1 MKTENR
7 SQYEALGNN
16 YRVCGVYSPEPRVE
30 VYCVKLNFNISKN
43 WFILGYLCAFVHC
56 QEIRRFFSRYPA
68 GADTGGVDRVD
79 IHPPFFSKKK
89 FEMSLY
95 LK

>member
-43 WFILGYLCAFVHC
+43 WFILGYLCAFVALPRNKTLLFTLPC
-56 QEIRRFFSRYPA
+56 FKKRREALNFELHKNKTVMA
-68 GADTGGVDRVD
+68 GA
-79 IHPPFFSKKK
+79 P
-89 FEMSLY
+89 EC
-95 LK
+95 